1 MRALY
6 AAATGL
12 SAQQTRIDN
21 IANNLANVSTTGFKK
36 SREVFED
43 LVYQEMNVGD
53 GSGQEKRPNQV
64 QVGTGTRVVSMARD
78 FSTGSMQYTGDKLD
92 VAIQSDGFFVLEAD
106 DGTQRYTRD
115 GSLSTNADGEI
126 VNSSGM
132 LVGPGIQIPDG
143 VDGLAIAQDGSVS
156 VTYADDSTESVVI
169 GTIELVDFVNPNG
182 LEAIGGNM
190 YLATPESGEA
200 VPMDPNDGEVSLQ
213 QGFLEASNVDVAE
226 ELVAMIVAQRA
237 FELTSKVM
245 ETADETMQTVTNLK
259 R

>member
-43 LVYQEMNVGD
+43 LVYQEMTVGD
-53 GSGQEKRPNQV
+53 PSDQVRRPNQV

-78 FSTGSMQYTGDKLD
+78 FSAGSIQYTGDELN
-92 VAIQSDGFFVLEAD
+92 VAISGDGFFTVEAQ
-106 DGTQRYTRD
+106 DGTQRFTRD
-115 GSLSTNADGEI
+115 GHFSMNADGEL
-126 VNSSGM
+126 VTSSGHM
-132 LVGPGIQIPDG
+132 VSPGIQIPDG
-143 VDGLAIAQDGSVS
+143 TTIAIAEDGTVS
-156 VTYADDSTESVVI
+156 VTYTEDPTEPVVV
-169 GTIELVDFVNPNG
+169 GTIEMMDFANPGG
-182 LEAIGGNM
+182 LQAVGSNM
-190 YLATPESGEA
+190 YLATPESGEPI
-200 VPMDPNDGEVSLQ
+200 PMDPNDGTISLQ

>member
-43 LVYQEMNVGD
+43 LVYQEMTVGD
-53 GSGQEKRPNQV
+53 VSEQEQRPNQV
-64 QVGTGTRVVSMARD
+64 QVGTGTRVVSIARD
-78 FSTGSMQYTGDKLD
+78 FSAGSIQYTGDELD
-92 VAIQSDGFFVLEAD
+92 LAIQSDGFFVLEAD
-106 DGTQRYTRD
+106 DGTQRYSRD
-115 GSLSTNADGEI
+115 GSFNTNSDGEI

-132 LVGPGIQIPDG
+132 LVGPGIQVPDG
-143 VDGLAIAQDGSVS
+143 VSGMTIAEDGTVS
-156 VTYADDSTESVVI
+156 VTYAEDATEPVVI
-169 GTIELVDFVNPNG
+169 GTIELVDFVNPGG
-182 LEAIGGNM
+182 LQAIGGNM
-190 YLATPESGEA
+190 YLATPTSGEA

-245 ETADETMQTVTNLK
+245 EAADETMQTVTNLK

>member
-43 LVYQEMNVGD
+43 LVYQEMTVGD
-53 GSGQEKRPNQV
+53 PSEQTRRPNQV
-64 QVGTGTRVVSMARD
+64 QVGTGTRVVSVARD
-78 FSTGSMQYTGDKLD
+78 FTPGSVQYTGDELN
-92 VAIQSDGFFVLEAD
+92 VAINGDGFFVVDAE
-106 DGTQRYTRD
+106 DGTQRFTRD
-115 GSLSTNADGEI
+115 GHLSLNADGEL
-126 VNSSGM
+126 VTASGH
-132 LVGPGIQIPDG
+132 LLSPGIQIPD
-143 VDGLAIAQDGSVS
+143 DATIAIAEDGTVS
-156 VTYADDSTESVVI
+156 VTYAEDPTEPVVV
-169 GTIELVDFVNPNG
+169 GTIELVDFANPGG
-182 LEAIGGNM
+182 LQAIGSNM
-190 YLATPESGEA
+190 YLATPESGEPI
-200 VPMDPNDGEVSLQ
+200 PMDPSDGTVSVQ

-245 ETADETMQTVTNLK
+245 EAADETMQTVTNLK

>member
-6 AAATGL
+6 SAATGL

-43 LVYQEMNVGD
+43 LVYQEMTVGD
-53 GSGQEKRPNQV
+53 VSEQEQRPNQV
-64 QVGTGTRVVSMARD
+64 QVGTGTRVVSMSRD
-78 FSTGSMQYTGDKLD
+78 FSAGSMQYTGDDLD
-92 VAIQSDGFFVLEAD
+92 LAIQGDGFFVLEAD
-106 DGTQRYTRD
+106 DGTQRYSRD
-115 GSLSTNADGEI
+115 GTFDTNADGEI
-126 VNSSGM
+126 VNASGM
-132 LVGPGIQIPDG
+132 LVGPGVQVPDG
-143 VDGLAIAQDGSVS
+143 ADSLTISEDGTVS
-156 VTYADDSTESVVI
+156 VTYADDTEPVVI

-182 LEAIGGNM
+182 LHAIGGNM
-190 YLATPESGEA
+190 YIATPESGEA
-200 VPMDPNDGEVSLQ
+200 VPMDPNDGEVNLK
-213 QGFLEASNVDVAE
+213 QGFVEASNVDVAE

-245 ETADETMQTVTNLK
+245 EAADETMQTVTNLK

>member
-43 LVYQEMNVGD
+43 LMYQQLTVGD
-53 GSGQEKRPNQV
+53 PSAETQRPAQIQVGSGA
-64 QVGTGTRVVSMARD
+64 RVVATSRD
-78 FSTGSMQYTGDKLD
+78 FSAGSAQYTGHEYD
-92 VAIQSDGFFVLEAD
+92 VAIQGKGFFVVETE

-115 GSLSTNADGEI
+115 GHFGRNAEGELTAASGLRLS
-126 VNSSGM
+126 
-132 LVGPGIQIPDG
+132 PGIQIPEGAEFSVASDG
-143 VDGLAIAQDGSVS
+143 TVS
-156 VTYADDSTESVVI
+156 VTYAEDPTEPVVV
-169 GTIELVDFVNPNG
+169 GTIELVDFSNPDG
-182 LEAIGGNM
+182 LLAVGGNM
-190 YLATPESGEA
+190 YVASPESGEPI
-200 VPMDPNDGEVSLQ
+200 PMDPSGGQITLQ
-213 QGFLEASNVDVAE
+213 QGALESSNVDVAE

-245 ETADETMQTVTNLK
+245 QTADETMQTVTNLK

>member
-21 IANNLANVSTTGFKK
+21 IANNLANVSTHGFKK

-43 LVYQEMNVGD
+43 LVYQELTVGD
-53 GSGQEKRPNQV
+53 PSEQTRRPNQV
-64 QVGTGTRVVSMARD
+64 QVGTGTRVVSVARD
-78 FSTGSMQYTGDKLD
+78 FTPGSVQYTGDD
-92 VAIQSDGFFVLEAD
+92 FNVAINGDGFFVVDAD

-115 GSLSTNADGEI
+115 GHLGVNADGEL
-126 VNSSGM
+126 VTASGY
-132 LVGPGIQIPDG
+132 LLSPGIQIPDG
-143 VDGLAIAQDGSVS
+143 GAVSIAQDGTVS
-156 VTYADDSTESVVI
+156 VTFDDDPTEPVVL
-169 GTIELVDFVNPNG
+169 GTIELVDFANPGG
-182 LEAIGGNM
+182 LQAVGSNM

-200 VPMDPNDGEVSLQ
+200 VPMDGSDGSVSLQ

-245 ETADETMQTVTNLK
+245 EAADETMQTVTNLK

>member
-43 LVYQEMNVGD
+43 LVYQEMTVGD
-53 GSGQEKRPNQV
+53 PSEQVRRPNQV
-64 QVGTGTRVVSMARD
+64 QVGTGTRVVSVTRD
-78 FSTGSMQYTGDKLD
+78 FSAGSIQYTGDELN
-92 VAIQSDGFFVLEAD
+92 VAIRGDGFYVLESQ
-106 DGTQRYTRD
+106 DGIQRYTRD
-115 GSLSTNADGEI
+115 GHFTLNADGEL
-126 VNSSGM
+126 VTASGHQ
-132 LVGPGIQIPDG
+132 VSPGIQIPDG
-143 VDGLAIAQDGSVS
+143 TTITIAEDGTVS
-156 VTYADDSTESVVI
+156 VTYTEDPTEPVVV
-169 GTIELVDFVNPNG
+169 GTIEVVDFANPGG
-182 LEAIGGNM
+182 LQAVGSNM
-190 YLATPESGEA
+190 YLASPESGEPI
-200 VPMDPNDGEVSLQ
+200 PMDPNDGTVSLQ

>member
-43 LVYQEMNVGD
+43 LVYQEMTVGD
-53 GSGQEKRPNQV
+53 PSEQIRRPNQV
-64 QVGTGTRVVSMARD
+64 QIGTGARVVSVARD
-78 FSTGSMQYTGDKLD
+78 FTPGSVQYTGDELN
-92 VAIQSDGFFVLEAD
+92 VAINGDGFFSVEAE

-115 GSLSTNADGEI
+115 GHFSLNADGEL
-126 VNSSGM
+126 VTASGH
-132 LVGPGIQIPDG
+132 LVSPGIQIPDDATITIAE
-143 VDGLAIAQDGSVS
+143 DGTVS
-156 VTYADDSTESVVI
+156 ATYADDPTEPVVV
-169 GTIELVDFVNPNG
+169 GTIELVDFANPGG
-182 LEAIGGNM
+182 LQAIGSNM
-190 YLATPESGEA
+190 YLATPESGEPI
-200 VPMDPNDGEVSLQ
+200 PMDPSEGAGSLQ

-245 ETADETMQTVTNLK
+245 EAADETMQTVTNLK

>member
-43 LVYQEMNVGD
+43 LVYQEMTVGD
-53 GSGQEKRPNQV
+53 PSEQTRRPNQV
-64 QVGTGTRVVSMARD
+64 QVGTGTRVVSVARD
-78 FSTGSMQYTGDKLD
+78 FTPGSVQYTGDELN
-92 VAIQSDGFFVLEAD
+92 VAINGDGFFVVDAE
-106 DGTQRYTRD
+106 DGTQRFTRD
-115 GSLSTNADGEI
+115 GHLSLNADGEL
-126 VNSSGM
+126 VTASGH
-132 LVGPGIQIPDG
+132 LLSPGIQIPD
-143 VDGLAIAQDGSVS
+143 DATIAIAEDGTVS
-156 VTYADDSTESVVI
+156 VTYAEDPTEPVVV
-169 GTIELVDFVNPNG
+169 GTIELVDFANPGG
-182 LEAIGGNM
+182 LQAIGSNM
-190 YLATPESGEA
+190 YLATPESGEPI
-200 VPMDPNDGEVSLQ
+200 PMDPSEGAGSLQ

-245 ETADETMQTVTNLK
+245 EAADETMQTVTNLK